1 MSDKNTIVQKPR
13 PGPVAEHD
21 DPPKAP
27 VRERK
32 GEPRRPGPVIETPEE
47 GSDDE
52 GCVQK
57 PPASTAEYSPED
69 IDIQGIGD
77 EKRPG

>member
-1 MSDKNTIVQKPR
+1 MSEKNTIVQKPR

>member
-1 MSDKNTIVQKPR
+1 MSSKNTIVQKPR

-27 VRERK
+27 VRERR

-47 GSDDE
+47 DADDS
-52 GCVQK
+52 GDPC
-57 PPASTAEYSPED
+57 ASTPEYEPD
-69 IDIQGIGD
+69 DVDIQGIGD

>member
-1 MSDKNTIVQKPR
+1 MSEKNTIVQKPR

-47 GSDDE
+47 EGSE

>member
-57 PPASTAEYSPED
+57 PKGMADQEQAEDDPSPS
-69 IDIQGIGD
+69 
-77 EKRPG
+77 R